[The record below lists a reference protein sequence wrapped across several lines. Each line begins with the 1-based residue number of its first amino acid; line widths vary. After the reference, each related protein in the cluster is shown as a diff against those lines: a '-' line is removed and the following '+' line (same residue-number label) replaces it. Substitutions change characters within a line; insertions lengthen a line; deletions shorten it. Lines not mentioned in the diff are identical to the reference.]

1 MKKLFS
7 FTILMGLMFTTITAC
22 AQGGGDPSKRPSP
35 PAKATETIASGA
47 TITIDYSSPSLK
59 GRTIGKDVEPKKG
72 EVWRAGANDATVFEV
87 SKDVTIEGKK
97 LPAGKYA
104 FFTLDNGND
113 YTLIFN
119 KTSKQWGAYSYK
131 QADDALRVNVKPGK
145 SDTSVEKL
153 TYTISKAGV
162 VSLTWGTLKVDF
174 TVK

>member
-1 MKKLFS
+1 MKKFFTMMALTGLLFTS
-7 FTILMGLMFTTITAC
+7 ISAC
-22 AQGGGDPSKRPSP
+22 AQGGSDPSKRPSP

-47 TITIDYSSPSLK
+47 TITIDYSAPSLK

-87 SKDVTIEGKK
+87 SKDVTIEGKT

-153 TYTISKAGV
+153 NYSISKDGV
-162 VSLTWGTLKVDF
+162 VTLAWGTLVVAFKV
-174 TVK
+174 K